1 VLQLSFSAKT
11 QIMKNSAK
19 YFIAITLG
27 VLSLSACTM
36 GDKGSEKVPDSVSI
50 DTNINATNAQPATQT
65 SDTTLIDSLQTDTT
79 SAVKK
84 P

>member
-1 VLQLSFSAKT
+1 MNS
-11 QIMKNSAK
+11 SAK
-19 YFIAITLG
+19 YFIVAVLG
-27 VLSLSACTM
+27 VISFSACTM

-50 DTNINATNAQPATQT
+50 DTNINATTTAQEPAKA

-79 SAVKK
+79 QSAAK

>member
-1 VLQLSFSAKT
+1 
-11 QIMKNSAK
+11 MKNSAK
-19 YFIAITLG
+19 YFIAVTLG
-27 VLSLSACTM
+27 VLSLSACSM

-50 DTNINATNAQPATQT
+50 DTNINATNSQPAGQP

>member
-1 VLQLSFSAKT
+1 
-11 QIMKNSAK
+11 MKNSAK
-19 YFIAITLG
+19 YFIAVTLG
-27 VLSLSACTM
+27 VLSLSACSM

-50 DTNINATNAQPATQT
+50 DTNINATNSQPAGQP

-79 SAVKK
+79 STVKK